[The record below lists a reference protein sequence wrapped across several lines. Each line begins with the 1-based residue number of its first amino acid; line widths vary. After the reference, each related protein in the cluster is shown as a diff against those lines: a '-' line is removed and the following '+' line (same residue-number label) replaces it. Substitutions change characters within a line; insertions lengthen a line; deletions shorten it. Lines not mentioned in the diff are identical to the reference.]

1 MVVLLTIDRTRG
13 GKEFLAEIMHFEFM
27 ALNFGDLPV
36 AGAWVWTV
44 KPTLLN
50 PVIEEIERNPVSE
63 KDRRGGFTHHQRV
76 ELERRKARDH

>member
-1 MVVLLTIDRTRG
+1 M
-13 GKEFLAEIMHFEFM
+13 AEIVHFEVI
-27 ALNFGDLPV
+27 ALNFGEYPV
-36 AGAWVWTV
+36 AEAWVWTV

-76 ELERRKARDH
+76 ELERRKAQDQ